1 MALAALISAYHESA
15 EPGGTLR
22 ALLPLAGRTLIER
35 QAKLAANA
43 GAQRILVLV
52 ERVPPEL
59 LAAVDRLR
67 ADGLVVGLAR
77 NAADAAED
85 VDPTDA
91 VLLFADGF
99 IGDED
104 EVRRLASAPA
114 PALLTVPDGIVDERY
129 ERIDAESRW
138 GGLALVDGA
147 LLADTAAMLRDWDPQ
162 STLLRRAVQ
171 ADARMLAVG
180 GEAEFARMTIA
191 ERASDLASVHRAIVA
206 RAATGRSDWVSTY
219 LLAPL
224 ERTAAHALMGTQ
236 VHARIVGAAA
246 ALLTGLGA
254 LLFVWHYLWFGL
266 VLLLLATPLDG
277 IADRLARLRM
287 EDGLDR
293 SWWHIL
299 LPALAATALM
309 TAGLSLARDHGWGTI
324 VAGGATLLFVLAQ
337 RLELGG
343 RRVRGEGLLAER
355 KGMTWL
361 MLPFAVAGFW
371 LAGLGALA
379 AYAVGSFFWA
389 QHKVHSAPPASQRD

>member
-1 MALAALISAYHESA
+1 MALAALISAYHESDEA
-15 EPGGTLR
+15 GAPLR

-35 QAKLAANA
+35 QAKLAASA

-67 ADGLVVGLAR
+67 GEGLVVGLAR
-77 NAADAAED
+77 NASDAAEE
-85 VDPTDA
+85 VDPSDS

-104 EVRRLASAPA
+104 EVRRLASAVA
-114 PALLTVPDGIVDERY
+114 PALLTVPDGVLDERY

-138 GGLALVDGA
+138 GGLGLIDGV

-171 ADARMLAVG
+171 ADARMIAVG
-180 GEAEFARMTIA
+180 SEAEFARMTIA
-191 ERASDLASVHRAIVA
+191 ERASDLADVHRAIVA

-219 LLAPL
+219 LLAPI
-224 ERTAAHALMGTQ
+224 ERSAAHALMSSR
-236 VHARIVGAAA
+236 VDALMIGAAA
-246 ALLTGLGA
+246 AVLTGLGA
-254 LLFVWHYLWFGL
+254 LLFVWHYLWIGL
-266 VLLLLATPLDG
+266 ALLLLATPLDG

-287 EDGLDR
+287 EDGLDQ
-293 SWWHIL
+293 SWWSVL
-299 LPALAATALM
+299 LPILGATALM
-309 TAGLSLARDHGWGTI
+309 TASLSLGRVHGWGVV

-337 RLELGG
+337 RLEIG
-343 RRVRGEGLLAER
+343 RRRIRGERLLAER

-361 MLPFAVAGFW
+361 MLPFAAAGFW

-389 QHKVHSAPPASQRD
+389 QNRVHAAPAAAERD